1 MTIKALERKRKLVEE
16 AAALGISL
24 EPKPEVPKIP
34 KKRGRPKGYRVKKVE
49 ERDEFEIKEPVHIEK

>member
-1 MTIKALERKRKLVEE
+1 MTLKAMERRRKMEEE

-34 KKRGRPKGYRVKKVE
+34 KKRGRPKGYRVKKIE
-49 ERDEFEIKEPVHIEK
+49 EKDEFELKDSPAD

>member
-1 MTIKALERKRKLVEE
+1 MTIKALERKRKLAEE

-49 ERDEFEIKEPVHIEK
+49 ERD